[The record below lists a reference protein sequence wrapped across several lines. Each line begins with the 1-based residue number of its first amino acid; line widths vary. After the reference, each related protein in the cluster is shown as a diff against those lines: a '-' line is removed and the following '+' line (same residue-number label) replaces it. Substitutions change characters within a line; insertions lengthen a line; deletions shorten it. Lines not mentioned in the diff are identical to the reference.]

1 MVPVPQHQPI
11 NKEDYSGKKIL
22 WHKILICGPQGIK
35 KIFFPPDITLKMVL
49 LKKKKILKETTLLR
63 SCLFQHV

>member
-35 KIFFPPDITLKMVL
+35 KIFFPPDVTLKMVL
-49 LKKKKILKETTLLR
+49 LKKKKDFKGNYITK